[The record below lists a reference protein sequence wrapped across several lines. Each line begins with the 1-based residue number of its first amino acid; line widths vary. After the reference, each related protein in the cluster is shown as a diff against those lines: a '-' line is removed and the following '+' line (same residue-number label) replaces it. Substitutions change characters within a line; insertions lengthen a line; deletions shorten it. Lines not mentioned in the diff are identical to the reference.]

1 MEIRPILSALLRNHL
16 GAALVALQIAVTM
29 AILCNGAFIVYQRI
43 ETMSRETGMDVPN
56 IFTIDSQP
64 IGSDYDEE
72 GATWRDLAVI
82 RSIPGVVAATTT
94 NSYPLSGGGWGEG
107 LRPTPDR
114 EQASITAN
122 LYFVDEQGLDTLG
135 VELAR
140 GRNFTPT
147 ELYIRGRNDS
157 SLPQVGIIT
166 QALADELFPDGD
178 ALGKL
183 IYPGEDPVEVVG
195 ILKKM
200 QGSWLGWSGVER
212 VFLVPGVLLD
222 GYVRFMIRT
231 EPGRR
236 DELMPVVEEAL
247 AKADSQRIV
256 RRLRSLE
263 EYRDNSYA
271 DDRTMAVVLSTV
283 MGLLIVVTGLGIVG
297 LVSFLVNQRTK
308 QIGTRRAL
316 GAQRFHVVRYFLIE
330 NWLITSIGLT
340 LGLALTVGLNYWM
353 VHSFD
358 MERLDW
364 IFIPTGLLLIW
375 TLGIGSALGPARRAS
390 RVPPAVATRTV

>member
-1 MEIRPILSALLRNHL
+1 MEIRPILSALMRNHL

-43 ETMSRETGMDVPN
+43 ETMTRDTGMDVAN

-64 IGSDYDEE
+64 IGSEYDEE
-72 GATWRDLAVI
+72 SATWRDLEVI

-107 LRPTPDR
+107 LRPSPDR

-122 LYFVDEQGLDTLG
+122 LYFMDEQGLETLG
-135 VELAR
+135 VELAK
-140 GRNFTPT
+140 GRDFDPT

-157 SLPQVGIIT
+157 KLPQVGIIT
-166 QALADELFPDGD
+166 QALADELFPDDD

-195 ILKKM
+195 ILRKM

-212 VFLVPGVLLD
+212 VFLVPGLLLD
-222 GYVRFMIRT
+222 GYVRYMIRT
-231 EPGRR
+231 EPGKR
-236 DELMPVVEEAL
+236 DELMPLVEEAL
-247 AKADSQRIV
+247 AQADSQRIL
-256 RRLRSLE
+256 RRMRTLE
-263 EYRDNSYA
+263 EYRANSYNS
-271 DDRTMAVVLSTV
+271 DRTMAVVLSTV
-283 MGLLIVVTGLGIVG
+283 MGLLIIVTGLGIVG

-316 GAQRFHVVRYFLIE
+316 GAQRFHVVRYFLVE

-340 LGLALTVGLNYWM
+340 LGLAMTVGLNYWM

-364 IFIPTGLLLIW
+364 IYIPIGLVLIW